1 MAAEHLSAAEAG
13 RLRWRCRRG
22 MKELDVV
29 LERCLAELLPGA
41 DAAERQAF
49 GRLLTLPDPELAGY
63 LLHGASPKDAALA
76 RWVGRIRGLC
86 RLSDRAEYSLLS
98 HTPGGHGEL

>member
-1 MAAEHLSAAEAG
+1 MSAAEAG

-41 DAAERQAF
+41 DAAERVAF
-49 GRLLTLPDPELAGY
+49 TELLALPDPVLAGY
-63 LLHGASPKDAALA
+63 LLGGEIPGDGALR

-86 RLSDRAEYSLLS
+86 RLGDRPGYSQTES
-98 HTPGGHGEL
+98 HSGRSW